1 LESVIEGSTNAMKY
15 LVTAVALLLA
25 TAGTAVMAADGT
37 QADLTQADANLRIV
51 ATNVKSDQG
60 KLYVWVYD
68 KKDDWLSDRYRT
80 QKSVTVAG
88 NRTNDTVTLELLL
101 PAGEYALSIYQDVN
115 DDGKLARNFIGL
127 PKEPAGLSNNLR
139 PRFGPPKYKD
149 AKFDVTVGAVVEQKI
164 ELQ

>member
-1 LESVIEGSTNAMKY
+1 VIEGNTTAMKY
-15 LVTAVALLLA
+15 LVTAVTLLLA
-25 TAGTAVMAADGT
+25 TAGTAVMAADDT

-51 ATNVKSDQG
+51 ATNVKTDQG

-80 QKSVTVAG
+80 QKSIAVAG

-101 PAGEYALSIYQDVN
+101 PAGEYALSIFQDVN

-149 AKFDVTVGAVVEQKI
+149 AKFEVTVGTVVEQKI

>member
-1 LESVIEGSTNAMKY
+1 MKY

-51 ATNVKSDQG
+51 ATNVKTDQG

-80 QKSVTVAG
+80 QKSIAVAG

-101 PAGEYALSIYQDVN
+101 PAGEYALSIFQDVN

-149 AKFDVTVGAVVEQKI
+149 AKFDVTVGTLVEQKI

>member
-1 LESVIEGSTNAMKY
+1 MKY
-15 LVTAVALLLA
+15 LATAVALLLT

-37 QADLTQADANLRIV
+37 EPNANLRIV

-80 QKSVTVAG
+80 QKGITVAG
-88 NRTNDTVTLELLL
+88 NRTNDSVTLELLL
-101 PAGEYALSIYQDVN
+101 PAGEYALSIFQDVN

-149 AKFDVTVGAVVEQKI
+149 AKFEVTVGTLVEQKI

>member
-1 LESVIEGSTNAMKY
+1 MKH
-15 LVTAVALLLA
+15 LITIAALL
-25 TAGTAVMAADGT
+25 AGAAAMAAD
-37 QADLTQADANLRIV
+37 DVNLRVV
-51 ATNVKSDQG
+51 ATNVKTDQG

-80 QKSVTVAG
+80 EKSVTVAG
-88 NRTNDTVTLELLL
+88 NRQGDRVTVELLL
-101 PAGEYALSIYQDVN
+101 PAGEYALSIFQDVN
-115 DDGKLARNFIGL
+115 DNGKLERNFIGI

-149 AKFDVTVGAVVEQKI
+149 ATFPVVVGTVAEQKI

>member
-1 LESVIEGSTNAMKY
+1 MKY
-15 LVTAVALLLA
+15 LVTAVTLLLA

-51 ATNVKSDQG
+51 ATNVKTDQG

-80 QKSVTVAG
+80 QKSIAVAG

-101 PAGEYALSIYQDVN
+101 PAGEYALSIFQDVN

-149 AKFDVTVGAVVEQKI
+149 AKFEVTVGTVVEQKI